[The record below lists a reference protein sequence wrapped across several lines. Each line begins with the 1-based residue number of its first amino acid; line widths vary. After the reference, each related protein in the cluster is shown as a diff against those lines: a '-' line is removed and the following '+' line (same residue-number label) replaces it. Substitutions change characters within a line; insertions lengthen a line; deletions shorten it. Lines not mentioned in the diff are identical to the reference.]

1 MYERTPHTDCTETRI
16 GLAYGL
22 AAYLWWGLAPIYF
35 KAVAAVPAVE
45 VLAHRVVWSA
55 VLLAGLLLVKRRV
68 REALGAVRDRRTAG
82 LLAVTTVLIAVNWL
96 TFIFAVANGYL
107 LQASLGYYVNP
118 LLNVV
123 LGFVIL
129 RERLRPLQWV
139 SVAIAAVG
147 VAYFT
152 LRLDTFPWVAAVLAV
167 TFGTYGLLRKTAR
180 VEALTGLA
188 VETTLLAPLAAGYM
202 VYLWTHGGKFGQV
215 SRRLDVLLVAAGVV
229 TTLPLLWFTHA
240 ARRLRFVTIGFLQYV
255 APSAQ
260 FLLAVLAFGER
271 FTPAHAVTFGC
282 IWAALILFSTE
293 SVLRYRAAARRDVRA
308 VSPLGDS

>member
-1 MYERTPHTDCTETRI
+1 MDKEPSVIRAERTVAAETRI

-35 KAVAAVPAVE
+35 KAIAAVPAVE

-55 VLLAGLLLVKRRV
+55 VLLAGLLLLKGRV
-68 REALGAVRDRRTAG
+68 REALAAVRDRRTAG

-96 TFIFAVANGYL
+96 TFIWAVANGYL

-123 LGFVIL
+123 LGFIIL
-129 RERLRPLQWV
+129 RERLRPVQWV
-139 SVAIAAVG
+139 CVALAGVG

-152 LRLDTFPWVAAVLAV
+152 MRLDHFPWVAVVLALS
-167 TFGTYGLLRKTAR
+167 FGAYGLLRKMAR
-180 VEALTGLA
+180 VEAMAGLA
-188 VETTLLAPLAAGYM
+188 VETALLAPLAAGYM
-202 VYLWTHGGKFGQV
+202 AYLWTHGGKFGHV
-215 SRRLDVLLVAAGVV
+215 SRSLDALLVAAGVV

-240 ARRLRFVTIGFLQYV
+240 ARRLRFVTVGFLQYI
-255 APSAQ
+255 APSVQ
-260 FLLAVLAFGER
+260 FLLAVAAFGEP
-271 FTPAHAVTFGC
+271 FTPAHAVTFAC

-293 SVLRYRAAARRDVRA
+293 SVLRYRAAGRSA
-308 VSPLGDS
+308 VPPG